1 MVDFLSVTI
10 SALMVAGLYAAMSYG
25 LALIY
30 GVMKIINLAHAGF
43 IMLGAFVSFALYQS
57 FGIDP
62 FLSIIATLPLFF
74 VLGMGL
80 HRFVV
85 SRLPESGN
93 SPAIQ
98 SLLLLF
104 GVWLVLQNLG
114 YYIWGGDTRSVL
126 TSYTMKSMNIGPINI
141 GIPIL
146 LVFLVGVITL
156 VVLNQMLTRTY
167 LGKAIRAVTQNRNAA
182 QLVGI
187 NARRIA
193 MIAFGM
199 GIGLAGLSGSMMS
212 ALYAFTPDFGRNFL
226 LKAFAIIVLG
236 GMESFTGVALG
247 ALVVALVESY
257 AARYFVSNVFQDAIT
272 FALLVVAL
280 VVLPQGLPGLGNQLG
295 RLLRRKAVA
304 RS

>member
-1 MVDFLSVTI
+1 MADFLSVTI
-10 SALMVAGLYAAMSYG
+10 NALMVAGLYAIMSFG

-43 IMLGAFVSFALYQS
+43 IMLGAFVSFSLYQYV
-57 FGIDP
+57 GIDP
-62 FLSIIATLPLFF
+62 FLSIVFTFPLFF

-93 SPAIQ
+93 TPAIQ

-126 TSYTMKSMNIGPINI
+126 TSYTMNSMNIGPINI
-141 GIPIL
+141 GIPTL
-146 LVFLVGVITL
+146 LVFAVAVVTL

-193 MIAFGM
+193 MIAFGI

-236 GMESFTGVALG
+236 GMESFTGVAVG
-247 ALVVALVESY
+247 ALVVALVEAY
-257 AARYFVSNVFQDAIT
+257 ASRYFVSNVFLDAIT

-280 VVLPQGLPGLGNQLG
+280 VVLPQGLPGVGNQIG